1 MVSRSCDPFDEG
13 SPAIEAYHDSNFE
26 DLPTTPHTN
35 DTRDVEMIDLQ
46 RGTNSGC
53 SSSKDTTPKDIKI
66 EETDTD
72 FLWKAIQEHC
82 IDLIDSEDNSDEEN
96 APEQYMPNPQNNAR
110 SYGQVTN
117 IQIKKEFG
125 DSEPMFACFTQGEVI
140 DLSDSDEFSK
150 SQAEGLYK
158 HGVTLADGTIMLSDG
173 EDEEEIIILND
184 DGSSSVT
191 IKKENPDVEFLGA
204 NKSVIDISDTFNEG
218 TTGALLRKNG
228 KPYLR
233 TANPRVL
240 RTPEDVEKLRKLQ
253 QMYGEKALGKA
264 AACGASNM
272 FNIPNVV
279 GDIQDK
285 DAWMRGTY
293 TPEEDTANH
302 FAKLKRVYKAQVR
315 ARKNTLEDDINFQR
329 AEKEEKARLK
339 RVEIAYLHDRGFQS
353 SDNDEAEDSDEGL
366 FVPQYPRRNGPA
378 KRRAAAARDDDHDSV
393 NDAAPKGK
401 SGPRKRRSKDTSK
414 QTADEL
420 KKELANNMM
429 AGLEFDLAKTDK
441 TENSTGKAPRKR
453 SQGNKTSSISN
464 DAQESMGN
472 SKGKKG
478 GKASRPKPTQAGYMN
493 DAGSLVTSNVY
504 QDANA
509 NIGKAAVP
517 IMTGTRK
524 RQAMASLIS
533 SIPVEDK
540 AKAASEKAHILRMTT
555 VLGSCKAST
564 KAAGWDLKG
573 MTSTLRHHQVQGA
586 GTMKERE
593 IGGNE
598 PKGGLLADVMG
609 FGKTVMMIATIIANP
624 PGPNEEHRSTLIVCA
639 SGLLSQ
645 CERELIDTRRRPL
658 TLNRGQ

>member
-1 MVSRSCDPFDEG
+1 MIPRSCDPFGGG
-13 SPAIEAYHDSNFE
+13 SPAIEADHDSNFE
-26 DLPTTPHTN
+26 DLLTTPHTN
-35 DTRDVEMIDLQ
+35 DTRDVQMVDLE

-53 SSSKDTTPKDIKI
+53 SSSKDATPKNVKI
-66 EETDTD
+66 EETNTD

-96 APEQYMPNPQNNAR
+96 APEQYNPNPRNNAR
-110 SYGQVTN
+110 GIGQDKDVR
-117 IQIKKEFG
+117 IMEEFG
-125 DSEPMFACFTQGEVI
+125 ESEPMFAHFTQGEII
-140 DLSDSDEFSK
+140 DLSDSEEFSK
-150 SQAEGLYK
+150 SQAEVLYK

-204 NKSVIDISDTFNEG
+204 NKSVIDISDTFNKSR
-218 TTGALLRKNG
+218 TGALLRNNG

-240 RTPEDVEKLRKLQ
+240 RTPEDLERLHKLQ

-272 FNIPNVV
+272 FNTPNVV
-279 GDIQDK
+279 GSIQDK
-285 DAWMRGTY
+285 DAWMKVTY
-293 TPEEDTANH
+293 TPEEDTADH
-302 FAKLKRVYKAQVR
+302 FAKSKRVYKAKVK

-329 AEKEEKARLK
+329 AEKEEKARLT
-339 RVEIAYLHDRGFQS
+339 RIELAYRRDRGFHS
-353 SDNDEAEDSDEGL
+353 SDDDDAEGSDDGL
-366 FVPQYPRRNGPA
+366 FVPQYPCKNGPT
-378 KRRAAAARDDDHDSV
+378 KRRATATREDDHDSG
-393 NDAAPKGK
+393 NDPAPKRK
-401 SGPRKRRSKDTSK
+401 SGPRKRRSKNNSK
-414 QTADEL
+414 RTADDL
-420 KKELANNMM
+420 NKELANNMM
-429 AGLEFDLAKTDK
+429 AGLEFDLAKTDR
-441 TENSTGKAPRKR
+441 TENSMGKTPRKR
-453 SQGNKTSSISN
+453 SQGNKACSISN
-464 DAQESMGN
+464 GSREPMGN
-472 SKGKKG
+472 IKGPKG

-493 DAGSLVTSNVY
+493 DARSLVTSNVY

-517 IMTGTRK
+517 IMAGTRK

-564 KAAGWDLKG
+564 TAAGWDLKG

-593 IGGNE
+593 IGENE

-624 PGPNEEHRSTLIVCA
+624 PGPDEEYRSTLIVCA

-645 CERELIDTRRRPL
+645 CERDLIDTRRRRL
-658 TLNRGQ
+658 TLNRG

>member
-1 MVSRSCDPFDEG
+1 MAPRSCDPYDAG
-13 SPAIEAYHDSNFE
+13 SPAIEADHDSNFE
-26 DLPTTPHTN
+26 DLLTTPHMK
-35 DTRDVEMIDLQ
+35 DTHDVQMIDQQ

-53 SSSKDTTPKDIKI
+53 SSTEDATPRNLKI

-72 FLWKAIQEHC
+72 FLWKSIQEHC
-82 IDLIDSEDNSDEEN
+82 IDLIDSEDSSDEEN
-96 APEQYMPNPQNNAR
+96 SPEQYIPDPQNNAR
-110 SYGQVTN
+110 GCGQVTDVHV
-117 IQIKKEFG
+117 KTEFG
-125 DSEPMFACFTQGEVI
+125 ESEPIFAHFTQGEVI
-140 DLSDSDEFSK
+140 DLSDSEEYPK
-150 SQAEGLYK
+150 SHAEGLYK

-173 EDEEEIIILND
+173 EDEDEIIILND

-191 IKKENPDVEFLGA
+191 IKEENPDVEFLGA
-204 NKSVIDISDTFNEG
+204 NKAVIEISDTFNEG
-218 TTGALLRKNG
+218 TTKALLRKNG

-233 TANPRVL
+233 SVNPRVL
-240 RTPEDVEKLRKLQ
+240 RTPEDVERLLKLQ

-264 AACGASNM
+264 AACGASKM
-272 FNIPNVV
+272 FNIPNAVEN
-279 GDIQDK
+279 IQDK
-285 DAWMRGTY
+285 DAWMRGPY
-293 TPEEDTANH
+293 TPEEDTAGH
-302 FAKLKRVYKAQVR
+302 FAKLKRAYKAKIK

-329 AEKEEKARLK
+329 AEKEEKARLQ
-339 RVEIAYLHDRGFQS
+339 RIELAYHRDRGFHS
-353 SDNDEAEDSDEGL
+353 SDDDEAEESDDGL
-366 FVPQYPRRNGPA
+366 FVPQYPHNDKPA
-378 KRRAAAARDDDHDSV
+378 KRRAAATREDDHDSG
-393 NDAAPKGK
+393 NDPAPKGK

-414 QTADEL
+414 RTADEL

-429 AGLEFDLAKTDK
+429 AGLEFDLAKTEK
-441 TENSTGKAPRKR
+441 TENSMGKTPRKR
-453 SQGNKTSSISN
+453 SQGNKASSISHY
-464 DAQESMGN
+464 AQEPMGN
-472 SKGKKG
+472 VKGKKG

-533 SIPVEDK
+533 SIPVENK

-564 KAAGWDLKG
+564 TAAGWDLKG

-593 IGGNE
+593 IGADE

-624 PGPNEEHRSTLIVCA
+624 PGADEEHRSTLIVCA

-645 CERELIDTRRRPL
+645 CEQDLIDARRRRL
-658 TLNRGQ
+658 NLNRGQ